1 MNAMQFAI
9 ACHFQFD
16 NVDEITDDLVYSNEE
31 NEAIGEYVR
40 RYRGTDAFLISVRDS
55 TYGLSVKQRRVV
67 VRKIVTNFRE
77 YMANVDGAIVVG
89 DDGEF
94 VLEPS
99 HPPLLPTKP
108 NVAQAPVE
116 PSPAQQSPA
125 QQSPAQQSS
134 NVTPRTSAIRVVDA
148 AFVADFQ
155 AGTYTVELPGRHV
168 TLKVLPIADKED
180 ITHVA
185 SVLIGPDNSND
196 FIGFAWIRPGNVMS
210 VWQRTAHMTHAI
222 TALQQFL
229 DGGASLECAYCNRC
243 GRKLT
248 VPVSLYAGLGPE
260 CRKKAGM

>member
-1 MNAMQFAI
+1 MNAMQAAI
-9 ACHFQFD
+9 AFHFYFD
-16 NVDEITDDLVYSNEE
+16 NVEDVTDDVVYDNSELE
-31 NEAIGEYVR
+31 GIGQYVR
-40 RYRGTDAFLISVRDS
+40 LYKVADPFLLSVQNS
-55 TYGLSVKQRRVV
+55 GYGLSVKQRRVI
-67 VRKIVTNFRE
+67 VRKMVENLRR
-77 YMANVDGAIVVG
+77 YMEDSGAAITLA
-89 DDGEF
+89 DDGTF
-94 VLEPS
+94 VLDTTLAA
-99 HPPLLPTKP
+99 PPRIAAQP
-108 NVAQAPVE
+108 VAP
-116 PSPAQQSPA
+116 
-125 QQSPAQQSS
+125 SPAQQSS

-168 TLKVLPIADKED
+168 TLKVLPVTDKD
-180 ITHVA
+180 NITHVA